1 MTVIGMSKITSKGQ
15 ITLPAAVRRMLK
27 LDRGENIAFCLNKNG
42 VIISRCKI
50 NVEPSAF
57 SKDEWAKI
65 DKLASEKG
73 KSFAIAEQAKRH
85 LKSL

>member
-15 ITLPAAVRRMLK
+15 VTLPAAVRRMLK
-27 LDRGENIAFCLNKNG
+27 LNRGQSIAFCLDKSG

-50 NVEPSAF
+50 NVEPAAF

-65 DKLASEKG
+65 DKLADARG
-73 KSFAIAEQAKRH
+73 KVFVNAEGAKRH
-85 LKSL
+85 LKAL

>member
-15 ITLPAAVRRMLK
+15 VTLPAAVRRMLK
-27 LDRGENIAFCLNKNG
+27 LNRGQSIAFCLDKSG

-50 NVEPSAF
+50 NVEPAAF

-65 DKLASEKG
+65 DKLADVRG
-73 KSFAIAEQAKRH
+73 KVFVNAEGAKRH
-85 LKSL
+85 LKAL